1 MKKLSFIIFIF
12 LFSVQI
18 FSQTIITETTKI
30 DANGLKSIVTD
41 NKGKPVLLNFWA
53 TWCPPCRAEFPDLVK
68 INTDFANK
76 DLVFNVISVD
86 DSNLIDT
93 KIADFL
99 KEYKSTMPSFLIDSP
114 TRRETAKIIR
124 QIAPQ
129 FRDIYPLTLLFNKKG
144 KLTYQKIG
152 KIDVKIL
159 RKEISKVLLS

>member
-1 MKKLSFIIFIF
+1 MKKLSFIIFTF
-12 LFSVQI
+12 LFSIQI

-53 TWCPPCRAEFPDLVK
+53 TWCSPCRAEFPDLVK
-68 INTDFANK
+68 INADFANK
-76 DLVFNVISVD
+76 NLVFNVISVD

-124 QIAPQ
+124 QFALQ
-129 FRDIYPLTLLFNKKG
+129 FRDIYPLTLLFDKKG

-159 RKEISKVLLS
+159 RKEISKVL